1 MSNLS
6 DLLPAGAGAKSA
18 DFVAS
23 GTLGSG
29 VTVVLNSNG
38 TVSVVGVSTQSV
50 SSPTTFES
58 ATTYFSSAT
67 FDSTTN
73 KVVIAYRDAGNSNYG
88 TAIVGTVSGT
98 SISFGTAVV
107 FNTGAGNNYST
118 TFDSVAGK
126 IVIAYTDEGN
136 SGFGT
141 AKVGTVSGTSISFG
155 TAVVFN
161 SGSTSFISATFDS
174 TENQVVIAYRDAGNS
189 SYGTAIVGTVSGTSI
204 SFGAEVVFN
213 STNTLFISAT
223 FDSASSKVVIAYSDI
238 NVFYGRVIVATVSST
253 AISFGSEVTFAA
265 SNTQIQQA
273 VYDSVNQKVII
284 CYSDGSD
291 GDKGKAIIGTVS
303 GTTISFG
310 STITF
315 SSVGISNLSVAYSPS
330 SSSVIAAYR
339 GSGAYGTVI
348 SGVASAS
355 TITFG
360 ASLTFTT
367 NSTSYTASV
376 YDANASKVVV
386 AYSDND
392 DGTFGKA
399 VVYSPESSNNTSFI
413 GITDQAIADGASGK
427 VVVQGGVSEKV
438 TSLTA
443 NTDYYVQSDGSI
455 SATVSTVPA
464 GKALSATSI
473 LLKG

>member
-1 MSNLS
+1 M
-6 DLLPAGAGAKSA
+6 
-18 DFVAS
+18 
-23 GTLGSG
+23 
-29 VTVVLNSNG
+29 
-38 TVSVVGVSTQSV
+38 
-50 SSPTTFES
+50 
-58 ATTYFSSAT
+58 
-67 FDSTTN
+67 
-73 KVVIAYRDAGNSNYG
+73 
-88 TAIVGTVSGT
+88 
-98 SISFGTAVV
+98 
-107 FNTGAGNNYST
+107 
-118 TFDSVAGK
+118 
-126 IVIAYTDEGN
+126 
-136 SGFGT
+136 
-141 AKVGTVSGTSISFG
+141 
-155 TAVVFN
+155 
-161 SGSTSFISATFDS
+161 
-174 TENQVVIAYRDAGNS
+174 
-189 SYGTAIVGTVSGTSI
+189 
-204 SFGAEVVFN
+204 VFN